1 MAEERRPLQEVPVPD
16 LLAALTA
23 SGLGGPRLL
32 PRTNEVPAGPQA
44 ARRSWLARCLRGSY
58 AWSRRLLDTALHAAR
73 QRKGVS

>member
-1 MAEERRPLQEVPVPD
+1 MAEKRCPRQEVPVPD

-23 SGLGGPRLL
+23 YGLGGPGLL
-32 PRTNEVPAGPQA
+32 PRADEGPAGSQA